1 MSTRLFVGNLK
12 YTVTEAEVREL
23 FAQAGEVV
31 EVHIPK
37 SPDTQQPRGFGF
49 VSMGTAE
56 EAQTAIA
63 ALHGRDFQ
71 GRTLTVNEARP
82 KPGRFDHER
91 TDRRHRRSDRNDRRE
106 RREER
111 W

>member
-23 FAQAGEVV
+23 FAQAGDVV
-31 EVHIPK
+31 EVHLPK
-37 SPDTQQPRGFGF
+37 SPDTQQPRGFAF
-49 VSMGTAE
+49 VSMGSEA
-56 EAQTAIA
+56 EAQQAIA
-63 ALHGRDFQ
+63 ALHGQEFQ

-82 KPGRFDHER
+82 KTNHFDHER
-91 TDRRHRRSDRNDRRE
+91 TDRRHRRSDREERRE